1 VTAINYRFECGN
13 DIINT
18 AVRKE
23 QTMARTIHNLFCRA
37 CVIILVAEVLTG
49 CLLTAGCAKG
59 HRQAEAATTNHA
71 ASPKA
76 GSRAIEIT
84 VLYDNYTLSEGFRTG
99 WGFSCI
105 ITGTEK
111 CVLFDTGANADL
123 LLENMDKLQVR
134 AQDVDLVVISHDHD
148 DHTLGLYSFL
158 SRNSNVLVYL
168 PISGSDTRLIAH
180 SAELAR
186 GVESRG
192 AKVQIPDAPLQI
204 CEGVHVAGLPIMGWV
219 DAEGQPIRGIV
230 EQFLVLDTDKGLVVI
245 TGCAHPGIVEIV
257 QKAKQM
263 LNKDVYLVFG
273 GFHLLDQSDSQIQ
286 SIIRQF
292 RELGVQKV
300 GASHCTGDKPI
311 ELFKQEY
318 REDFVPIGVGR
329 ISIPGKLWPATNATP
344 RSAYSA
350 VVAYK

>member
-1 VTAINYRFECGN
+1 
-13 DIINT
+13 
-18 AVRKE
+18 
-23 QTMARTIHNLFCRA
+23 MARTIHNLFCGAR
-37 CVIILVAEVLTG
+37 VIILVAQVLTG

-59 HRQAEAATTNHA
+59 HRQAEVATANHA
-71 ASPKA
+71 AGPKA
-76 GSRAIEIT
+76 GSRAIQIT

-111 CVLFDTGANADL
+111 CVLFDAGANADL

-134 AQDVDLVVISHDHD
+134 AQDVDLVVISHDHP
-148 DHTLGLYSFL
+148 DHTGGLYSFL

-168 PISGSDTRLIAH
+168 PIPGSNTRLIAH
-180 SAELAR
+180 SEELAR
-186 GVESRG
+186 GVKSRG
-192 AKVQIPDAPLQI
+192 AKVQIPDGPLQI
-204 CEGVHVAGLPIMGWV
+204 CEGVHVAGLPMITGWV
-219 DAEGQPIRGIV
+219 DAAGQPIVGPA

-286 SIIRQF
+286 SIIREF

-329 ISIPGKLWPATNATP
+329 IGIPGKLGTT
-344 RSAYSA
+344 SY
-350 VVAYK
+350 

>member
-1 VTAINYRFECGN
+1 M
-13 DIINT
+13 
-18 AVRKE
+18 RKE
-23 QTMARTIHNLFCRA
+23 QTIARTIHNLFCRA

-59 HRQAEAATTNHA
+59 HRQAEVATAKQAAG
-71 ASPKA
+71 PKA
-76 GSRAIEIT
+76 GSRAIQIT
-84 VLYDNYTLSEGFRTG
+84 VLYDNYTLSEGCKTG

-105 ITGTEK
+105 ITGTKK
-111 CVLFDTGANADL
+111 CILFDTGANGDL
-123 LLENMDKLQVR
+123 LLENMDKLKVR
-134 AQDVDLVVISHDHD
+134 AQDVNLVVISHDHE
-148 DHTLGLYSFL
+148 DHTDGLYSFL

-168 PISGSDTRLIAH
+168 PISGSNTRLIAH

-192 AKVQIPDAPLQI
+192 AKVQIPEGPSQV
-204 CEGVHVAGLPIMGWV
+204 CEGVHAAGLTIMGWV
-219 DAEGQPIRGIV
+219 DAAGQPIMGLV

-245 TGCAHPGIVEIV
+245 TGCAHPGIVQIIT
-257 QKAKQM
+257 KAKQM

-273 GFHLLDQSDSQIQ
+273 GFHLLDLSDSQVQ
-286 SIIRQF
+286 SIIQQF

-300 GASHCTGDKPI
+300 GASHCTGERPI

-329 ISIPGKLWPATNATP
+329 ISIPGKLWPATMH
-344 RSAYSA
+344 
-350 VVAYK
+350 

>member
-1 VTAINYRFECGN
+1 
-13 DIINT
+13 
-18 AVRKE
+18 
-23 QTMARTIHNLFCRA
+23 MARTIHNLFSRA

-59 HRQAEAATTNHA
+59 HRQAEVATANHGA
-71 ASPKA
+71 GPKA
-76 GSRAIEIT
+76 GSRAIQIT

-123 LLENMDKLQVR
+123 LLENMDKLKVR
-134 AQDVDLVVISHDHD
+134 AQDVDLVVISHDHP
-148 DHTLGLYSFL
+148 DHTVGLYSFL
-158 SRNSNVLVYL
+158 SRHSNVLVYL
-168 PISGSDTRLIAH
+168 PSTA
-180 SAELAR
+180 SAGLVQD
-186 GVESRG
+186 VESRG
-192 AKVQIPDAPLQI
+192 AKVQMPDNALQI
-204 CEGVHVAGLPIMGWV
+204 CQGVHVTGSTFKGN
-219 DAEGQPIRGIV
+219 V
-230 EQFLVLDTDKGLVVI
+230 EQSLVLDTTEGLVVV

-257 QKAKQM
+257 KKAKQM
-263 LNKDVYLVFG
+263 LNRDVYLVLG
-273 GFHLLDQSDSQIQ
+273 GFHLLGLSDSQIQ
-286 SIIRQF
+286 RIIQQLRD
-292 RELGVQKV
+292 LGVRKV
-300 GASHCTGDKPI
+300 GPSHCTGERPI

-350 VVAYK
+350 IVAYK